1 MAMLETASPH
11 TRALH
16 MTDFIYHVLI
26 YLGVVAVLAVIAFLA
41 GSWAWF
47 IAAAAGW
54 GIVVVGQA
62 AYLFLWEAGG
72 GDPLND
78 REAARTMVQEA
89 RKVTPGA

>member
-1 MAMLETASPH
+1 MIETVPPR
-11 TRALH
+11 TRAVH
-16 MTDFIYHVLI
+16 MTDFIYHALI
-26 YLGVVAVLAVIAFLA
+26 YLGVVVVLAIIAFLA

-47 IAAAAGW
+47 VAVAAGW
-54 GIVVVGQA
+54 GTVVVGQA

-72 GDPLND
+72 GDPLKD